1 MGTLRCYE
9 WIENEDGTKTSA
21 AQGLIVNGV
30 LLGEPLEIDGNPDT
44 AEFDDSTFPNGTI
57 DGQGNITVD
66 EQEQQIN
73 YKGEIMIKFFIL
85 WAIAIFVILAWNYAA
100 HKND

>member
-30 LLGEPLEIDGNPDT
+30 LLGEPLELDGDPAT
-44 AEFDDSTFPNGTI
+44 AEFDHPAFPNGVI
-57 DGQGNITVD
+57 DGNGNITPDEVD
-66 EQEQQIN
+66 N
-73 YKGEIMIKFFIL
+73 
-85 WAIAIFVILAWNYAA
+85 A
-100 HKND
+100 